1 MSGTGEKELS
11 FAEDAAKEREAESK
25 RELKDLSRRATVAQ
39 NADQLD
45 NIVKRARTGERD
57 TTKHSQGGS
66 NSATGRASDGDEPSS
81 TSSGPADR
89 IPELEREIA
98 ELKAQVEVKN
108 NIFNQI
114 VVAAM
119 HNAPAFVTKINEINQ
134 NNQKE
139 ANQTGRGIIK
149 Q

>member
-1 MSGTGEKELS
+1 MSGTAEKKLS
-11 FAEDAAKEREAESK
+11 FADDAANAREQARK
-25 RELKDLSRRATVAQ
+25 RELGDIEGRATLAQ
-39 NADQLD
+39 NADQAD
-45 NIVKRARTGERD
+45 GIVKRARQGERD
-57 TTKHSQGGS
+57 ITKHSQGGS
-66 NSATGRASDGDEPSS
+66 NSATGRAFDDEPSS
-81 TSSGPADR
+81 GPSADADR

-119 HNAPAFVTKINEINQ
+119 HNAPAFVNKINEINQ

-139 ANQTGRGIIK
+139 ANQTGRGIVK

>member
-11 FAEDAAKEREAESK
+11 FAEEAAKEREEFSK
-25 RELKDLSRRATVAQ
+25 RELKDIDRRATVAQ
-39 NADQLD
+39 SADQAD
-45 NIVKRARTGERD
+45 NVVKRARQGERD

-66 NSATGRASDGDEPSS
+66 NSATGGALDDEP
-81 TSSGPADR
+81 SSGPADR
-89 IPELEREIA
+89 ILELEREIA
-98 ELKAQVEVKN
+98 ELKAQVEVKT

-119 HNAPAFVTKINEINQ
+119 HNAPAFVNKINEI
-134 NNQKE
+134 NQKE
-139 ANQTGRGIIK
+139 ANQTGRGIVK

>member
-11 FAEDAAKEREAESK
+11 FAEEAAKEREEFSK
-25 RELKDLSRRATVAQ
+25 RELKDIDRRATVAQ
-39 NADQLD
+39 SADQAD
-45 NIVKRARTGERD
+45 NVVKRARQGERD
-57 TTKHSQGGS
+57 TTMHSQGGS
-66 NSATGRASDGDEPSS
+66 NSATGRAALDNGDEP
-81 TSSGPADR
+81 SSGPADR
-89 IPELEREIA
+89 ILELEREIA

-119 HNAPAFVTKINEINQ
+119 HNAPAFVNKINEINQ

-139 ANQTGRGIIK
+139 ANQTGRGIVK